1 MTNQL
6 LLAQVLAEGFNWDY
20 LWHWTHDPDVWKA
33 VISAFV
39 TILASL
45 IAISG
50 VALTARR
57 AAQQM
62 ELSKQGTPPE
72 LTCYKGWLEVSEK
85 YKELAGCEDV
95 DKLSAI
101 SEEYREVESSRKA
114 ALARAVWE
122 RKVFSFCPNV
132 NAQKLLMQINPSK
145 IFRIL
150 NSRRDEMLPS
160 SDIYV
165 HLSFKPYLICLFAW
179 VSLLIVCM
187 VYLFV
192 KLYNGDR
199 DGVIS
204 SLVGFMYLLFL
215 GPFILRFL
223 PDGYSGALEA
233 NYCFRKIIIS
243 HGQEFEINIVS
254 ESNMIARRLMM
265 SALDSN
271 YSDVV
276 YCPWEGKNS
285 IIAFF
290 MKIVTY
296 FNPGYYV
303 RKSFKNKDS
312 VLWGSYKEEL
322 LNGDLKEK
330 LGRKNT
336 QTPNSDTQEESPP
349 RPPQG

>member
-6 LLAQVLAEGFNWDY
+6 LLAQVLAEGFSWDY

-72 LTCYKGWLEVSEK
+72 LTCYQGWLEVSEK

-150 NSRRDEMLPS
+150 NSRRDERLPS

-179 VSLLIVCM
+179 VSLFIVCM
-187 VYLFV
+187 FYLFV

-199 DGVIS
+199 DGVFS
-204 SLVGFMYLLFL
+204 SLVGFIYLLL
-215 GPFILRFL
+215 LSPFILRFL

-254 ESNMIARRLMM
+254 ESNMMARRLMM
-265 SALDSN
+265 SVFDSS

-276 YCPWEGKNS
+276 YCPWEGRNL
-285 IIAFF
+285 IITAF
-290 MKIVTY
+290 MKIVAY
-296 FNPGYYV
+296 FNPGYFG
-303 RKSFKNKDS
+303 RRGIKGKDNI
-312 VLWGSYKEEL
+312 LWGSYKEEL
-322 LNGDLKEK
+322 LNGDLKKK
-330 LGRKNT
+330 LGRKGT
-336 QTPNSDTQEESPP
+336 QVPNSDTPEESQSTH
-349 RPPQG
+349 PQG

>member
-20 LWHWTHDPDVWKA
+20 LWHWTHDSDVWKA

-150 NSRRDEMLPS
+150 NSRRDERLPS

-179 VSLLIVCM
+179 VSLFIVCM

-204 SLVGFMYLLFL
+204 SFVGFMYLLFL

-303 RKSFKNKDS
+303 RKGFKNKDS

-330 LGRKNT
+330 LGRKAT
-336 QTPNSDTQEESPP
+336 QAPNSDIPEESQPTH
-349 RPPQG
+349 PQG